1 MQQPAGHSSSLRQLF
16 GASRLTSSRTCE
28 AHEAICL
35 FLVFCADGEG
45 KTVKSQLL
53 PVSNATVDLQQAML
67 AADILP
73 NLRSA
78 ASHELA
84 FIADVPSLGY
94 ATYTISAA
102 KKEASAEAESAQPSA
117 LRSAL
122 GIKVCFGCRGGGD
135 LSCMFLMRSFR
146 GVYVYCHA
154 CKLLW
159 VDISSLTKRASSSAN
174 LLLHLCFVML
184 AGQSATILQ
193 VSVGQR
199 AAAAELLFYP
209 HLQPSQA
216 RF

>member
-1 MQQPAGHSSSLRQLF
+1 MV
-16 GASRLTSSRTCE
+16 
-28 AHEAICL
+28 
-35 FLVFCADGEG
+35 LVSCADGEG

-102 KKEASAEAESAQPSA
+102 RKEASAEAESAQPSA

-122 GIKVCFGCRGGGD
+122 GIKVCFGCHGPN
-135 LSCMFLMRSFR
+135 
-146 GVYVYCHA
+146 CHA
-154 CKLLW
+154 
-159 VDISSLTKRASSSAN
+159 SS
-174 LLLHLCFVML
+174 
-184 AGQSATILQ
+184 
-193 VSVGQR
+193 
-199 AAAAELLFYP
+199 
-209 HLQPSQA
+209 
-216 RF
+216 